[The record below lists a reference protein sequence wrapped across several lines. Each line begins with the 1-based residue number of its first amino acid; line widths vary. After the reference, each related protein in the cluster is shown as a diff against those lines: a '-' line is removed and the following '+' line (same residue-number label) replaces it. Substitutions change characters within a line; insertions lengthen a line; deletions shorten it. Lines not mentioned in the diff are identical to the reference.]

1 MDQLR
6 NLNID
11 FVFLVRLFD
20 WFLFQLI
27 VLLKPDFNCCNSF
40 SLSWFDKSYDKN
52 FVTSVLKERKQ
63 SSEQVKMRLILKII
77 NDISRVLQKYFKYF
91 NDFAIL
97 RSFVLPAAGMFP
109 VTLICNL
116 NDSDYIILS
125 SL

>member
-11 FVFLVRLFD
+11 FVFRVRLFD

-27 VLLKPDFNCCNSF
+27 VLLKPGFNCCNSF
-40 SLSWFDKSYDKN
+40 SLSWVDKSSNKN

-63 SSEQVKMRLILKII
+63 FSDQVKMRLILQII
-77 NDISRVLQKYFKYF
+77 NGISRVLQKYFKCF

-97 RSFVLPAAGMFP
+97 RSFVLPAAGVFP